1 MKKKPDSKVERTFS
15 TEIRM
20 PYQDAVGLILHMIDY
35 HYSQMILYP
44 EDRIFHE
51 KQAIRLKNWLEDMK
65 TWIHYKE
72 GEI

>member
-1 MKKKPDSKVERTFS
+1 
-15 TEIRM
+15 M

-35 HYSQMILYP
+35 HYSQMMLYP
-44 EDRIFHE
+44 EDKIFHE